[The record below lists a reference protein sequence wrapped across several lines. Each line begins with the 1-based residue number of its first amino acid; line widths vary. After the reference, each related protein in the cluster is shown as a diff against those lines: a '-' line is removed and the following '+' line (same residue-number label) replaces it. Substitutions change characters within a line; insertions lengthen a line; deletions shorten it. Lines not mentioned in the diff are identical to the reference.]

1 MVAQA
6 REKGQKPTLS
16 QASVVCMKKGTAAK
30 RRCMLS
36 HAHPK
41 PAQRELCA
49 HTCCC
54 GKTNLRS
61 LQTLVHRSADIGLS
75 QFVPSMRLITFAGL
89 LGGYLILWQTAQA
102 YKGDVG
108 KKQFIHDL
116 ERGSRSTTDLVTKH
130 EYEKTQ
136 AAVNP
141 AHRLLNV
148 NAFSL
153 ATLDVSEAACHGD
166 ERWAP
171 EIRALDCTLTATSLR
186 DRFEVLLQGEPAPSN
201 NMK

>member
-1 MVAQA
+1 
-6 REKGQKPTLS
+6 
-16 QASVVCMKKGTAAK
+16 
-30 RRCMLS
+30 
-36 HAHPK
+36 
-41 PAQRELCA
+41 
-49 HTCCC
+49 
-54 GKTNLRS
+54 
-61 LQTLVHRSADIGLS
+61 
-75 QFVPSMRLITFAGL
+75 MRLITFAGL

-136 AAVNP
+136 ASVNP

-153 ATLDVSEAACHGD
+153 ATLDVSGCLPWG
-166 ERWAP
+166 R
-171 EIRALDCTLTATSLR
+171 TLGT
-186 DRFEVLLQGEPAPSN
+186 
-201 NMK
+201 

>member
-1 MVAQA
+1 
-6 REKGQKPTLS
+6 
-16 QASVVCMKKGTAAK
+16 
-30 RRCMLS
+30 
-36 HAHPK
+36 
-41 PAQRELCA
+41 
-49 HTCCC
+49 
-54 GKTNLRS
+54 
-61 LQTLVHRSADIGLS
+61 
-75 QFVPSMRLITFAGL
+75 MRLITFAGL

-130 EYEKTQ
+130 DYEKTQ

-153 ATLDVSEAACHGD
+153 ATLDVSSCVPDG
-166 ERWAP
+166 RWARSHSTRLHTVMTP
-171 EIRALDCTLTATSLR
+171 SPCG
-186 DRFEVLLQGEPAPSN
+186 RFELRLQGEPAPSN